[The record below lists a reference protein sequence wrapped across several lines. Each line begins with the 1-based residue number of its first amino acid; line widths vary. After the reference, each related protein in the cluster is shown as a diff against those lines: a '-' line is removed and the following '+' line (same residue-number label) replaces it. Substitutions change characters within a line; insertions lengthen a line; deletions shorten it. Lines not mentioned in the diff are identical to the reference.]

1 MIASVMDKMI
11 VLEARMRDP
20 IVIWM
25 IVEAQNLVVPM
36 VVSKHLLG
44 PCVPAPLARA

>member
-1 MIASVMDKMI
+1 MDKMI
-11 VLEARMRDP
+11 VLEAQMRDP

-36 VVSKHLLG
+36 VVSKRLLDH
-44 PCVPAPLARA
+44 CVPAPLARA